1 MEDTSSRGANDCG
14 VLTQGSDQLG
24 GWFSESGSGLD
35 SFSFRTQVHW
45 ASIQVYVGS
54 EHDWRNTYTILTRM

>member
-54 EHDWRNTYTILTRM
+54 EHD